1 MKLYHVARKDIYD
14 RYISK
19 EGLKPI
25 CDIERKSYPDCEEAI
40 FFHDNLKDANYEG
53 KVYADSGK
61 PWIMLEVDLD
71 DIVSQCKCLSKD
83 NRHPK
88 GSYYATS
95 RIYNGHKKDEAKFYP
110 NFLCVIKPDKLKV
123 IHSSIRQQNTYLKL
137 ET

>member
-1 MKLYHVARKDIYD
+1 MKLYHVTRKDTYD
-14 RYISK
+14 THISR

-25 CDIERKSYPDCEEAI
+25 CDIAKKSYPDCEEAI

-53 KVYADSGK
+53 RVYSESSNPQ
-61 PWIMLEVDLD
+61 PWVMLEVDLD

-95 RIYNGHKKDEAKFYP
+95 RIYDGHKKAEAKFYSDYP
-110 NFLCVIKPDKLKV
+110 CIIKPDKLKV
-123 IHSSIRQQNTYLKL
+123 IHSSNG
-137 ET
+137 

>member
-1 MKLYHVARKDIYD
+1 MKLYHVTTKDKYQT
-14 RYISK
+14 YISK

-25 CDIERKSYPDCEEAI
+25 CDIAKKSYPDCEEGI

-53 KVYADSGK
+53 RVYAESSDPQS
-61 PWIMLEVDLD
+61 WVMLEVDLD

-95 RIYNGHKKDEAKFYP
+95 RIYDRRKKDEAKFYSGYP
-110 NFLCVIKPDKLKV
+110 CTMKPDKLKV
-123 IHSSIRQQNTYLKL
+123 IHIGNI
-137 ET
+137 